1 MLIPLLV
8 LIAAVPATG
17 ETKDIDT
24 LVICPIDF
32 QTALKPWVEYRKQQ
46 GHTIAVRP
54 PSSTVDGI
62 RSLIQEFAVSGALKN
77 VVLVGDSRD
86 EKVARHRLIPT
97 DYIDAKVNVKYG
109 SEPEIATDHTYADLD
124 GDFQLELNIGRMP
137 VDTADELTAYID
149 RVIRYESDGNK
160 GDWQRRVNF
169 VAGVGGFG
177 QLLDKMIEQS
187 VRKIVTDLIPSECD
201 VSMTYGSWRS
211 PYCPDPRRFSD
222 TAISR
227 FNQGCQFWVYVGHG
241 ERRQLDK
248 VRLPDRRIDIL
259 NSETVSKLAA
269 QQSSP
274 IAILLSCYSAATDD
288 RKDGLGELMLKQ
300 SRGPIGVISS
310 TRVSMPYA
318 MGIFSLEMLDGY
330 YNGDVETFGELV
342 TQSKQKMFKFDEN
355 KSRYH
360 HLVSSMGK
368 SFSPDPN
375 LLSVERGEHVHLMH
389 LLGDP
394 LLRLHRPEKLDLKM
408 PKIIVAGATVAV
420 KGEADVE
427 GTLTVDLSYRRD
439 RFRNRPPRRKS
450 YQPSHEFFAAYQPV
464 YAQTQDL
471 VCVQKTIEVKQ
482 GKFAIDLQIPDDC
495 SGACHMRGMIKG
507 DNYFA
512 IGAVDV
518 DVHKSM
524 HTGNE

>member
-1 MLIPLLV
+1 MLLPLLV
-8 LIAAVPATG
+8 ILAAIPATN

-24 LVICPIDF
+24 LVICPTDF
-32 QTALKPWVEYRKQQ
+32 QLALKPWVEYRKRQ
-46 GHTIAVRP
+46 GHSIAVRP

-62 RSLIQEFAVSGALKN
+62 RSLIQEFAESGSLKN
-77 VVLVGDSRD
+77 VVLVGDSKD

-97 DYIDAKVNVKYG
+97 DYIDAKVNVKFG

-124 GDFQLELNIGRMP
+124 GDFQLEFNIGRMP
-137 VDTADELTAYID
+137 VDSADELTAYID
-149 RVIRYESDGNK
+149 RIIRYESADNK

-177 QLLDKMIEQS
+177 QMLDKMIEQT
-187 VRKIVTDLIPSECD
+187 VKKIVTDLIPSECD
-201 VSMTYGSWRS
+201 VTMTYGSWRS

-259 NSETVSKLAA
+259 NARTVSKLAA
-269 QQSSP
+269 EQSSP

-288 RKDGLGELMLKQ
+288 QKDGLGELMLKQ

-330 YNGDVETFGELV
+330 YNGDAETFGELV

-360 HLVSSMGK
+360 HLLSSMGK
-368 SFSPDPN
+368 SFSPEPK
-375 LLSVERGEHVHLMH
+375 LLDDERGEHVHLMH

-394 LLRLHRPEKLDLKM
+394 LLRLHRPEKLELEL
-408 PKIIVAGATVAV
+408 PESIVAGEAITVIGIA
-420 KGEADVE
+420 KAG

-439 RFRNRPPRRKS
+439 RFRNRPPRRRS

-464 YAQTQDL
+464 YDQTQDL
-471 VCVQKTIEVKQ
+471 ICVQRSIEVTK
-482 GKFAIDLQIPDDC
+482 GPFSITLPIPDDC
-495 SGACHMRGMIKG
+495 SGACHVRGMVRGEKF
-507 DNYFA
+507 FA
-512 IGAVDV
+512 IGAMDV
-518 DVHKSM
+518 DVHEERAS
-524 HTGNE
+524 E